1 MCDRIIG
8 SRQKPTSIMFY
19 TGMRR
24 ESLSGRF
31 KSLVNGD
38 GHDSEQPDVIIVLN
52 KPTIALVY
60 NSVFQ
65 RSETHK
71 YTI

>member
-1 MCDRIIG
+1 MDIYFPSG
-8 SRQKPTSIMFY
+8 SVAHP
-19 TGMRR
+19 
-24 ESLSGRF
+24 
-31 KSLVNGD
+31 
-38 GHDSEQPDVIIVLN
+38 DSEQPDVIIVLN